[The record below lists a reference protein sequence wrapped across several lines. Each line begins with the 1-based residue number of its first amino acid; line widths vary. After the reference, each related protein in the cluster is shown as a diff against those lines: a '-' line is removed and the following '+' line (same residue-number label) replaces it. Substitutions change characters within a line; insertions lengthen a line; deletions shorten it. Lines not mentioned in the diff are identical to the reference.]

1 MPPTIVGVDGAVRGV
16 IAELSRSPERR
27 RIFMSAL
34 ETASAD
40 GELPYIAAT
49 RAINASFLKAQI
61 PELDAEAWRASMPGP
76 VNEYLIE
83 TFNDKLPIHPGMG
96 LAFLNLL
103 AEYTI

>member
-16 IAELSRSPERR
+16 IAELSRSPERKR
-27 RIFMSAL
+27 LFMGAL
-34 ETASAD
+34 ETASAA
-40 GELPYIAAT
+40 GEPLYLAAT
-49 RAINASFLKAQI
+49 RAINASFPKAQI

-76 VNEYLIE
+76 VNEYLIR
-83 TFNDKLPIHPGMG
+83 TFNDKLSIHPGMG